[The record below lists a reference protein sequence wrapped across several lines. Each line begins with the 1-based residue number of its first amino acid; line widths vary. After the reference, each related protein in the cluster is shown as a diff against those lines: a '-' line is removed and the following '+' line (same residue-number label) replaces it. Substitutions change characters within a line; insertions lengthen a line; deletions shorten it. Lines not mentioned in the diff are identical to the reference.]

1 MMHRSS
7 SSSLTCI
14 STNTYRYKKEFL
26 KTFLCTAQATRRS
39 RIGNSILMEADGGSS
54 KRQETTG
61 GGADVDD
68 VVSVEAGDDV
78 VVDRL
83 WAELNPD
90 IVRRV
95 ARLCH
100 LSLGEYPVLRGV
112 CAPWRSAL
120 PPLSPMFIYTASAFH
135 VTDGGRAYRGWRF
148 ASTFSLTM
156 ETSLEL
162 RGNVERLVTA
172 NVTKQRVG
180 SSGGWLAVQE
190 ERHELGLQWIIV
202 HPISGK
208 KILLPEWTG
217 VDRWVGKMVFSPN
230 PSMADFTA
238 AAICDYHR
246 IVYAMSGYEHWS
258 VLGLDGRLNEYDKL
272 CDVLYHEGDGKIY
285 CVTAMGQVFVVN
297 LRVHGTIRARVVE
310 SLPPEAGKFEPDSV
324 FPSPYSTLYK
334 HTATKHLVFCEG
346 NLYQVWRNSICTVTS
361 APAPL
366 DGRRHRVVTNDMF
379 VLRYDPGRGDQAC
392 WSEASDLGGH
402 AVFIGK
408 NNAVSVRAG
417 GGVLPRVRPDCVY
430 WIRGDGLAMEFD
442 MATKTSKPCVQATGG
457 EELRRRHR
465 AFCWYFVD

>member
-1 MMHRSS
+1 
-7 SSSLTCI
+7 
-14 STNTYRYKKEFL
+14 
-26 KTFLCTAQATRRS
+26 
-39 RIGNSILMEADGGSS
+39 MEADDGGSS
-54 KRQETTG
+54 KKRQVTTG
-61 GGADVDD
+61 GGAGVD
-68 VVSVEAGDDV
+68 DDV
-78 VVDRL
+78 VVVDRV

-120 PPLSPMFIYTASAFH
+120 PLLSPMFIYTDASVFH
-135 VTDGGRAYRGWRF
+135 VTDGGGRAYQQGGGF
-148 ASTFSLTM
+148 VSTFSLTM

-172 NVTKQRVG
+172 NVCKQRVG

-217 VDRWVGKMVFSPN
+217 GNRWVGKMVFSPN
-230 PSMADFTA
+230 PSAADFTA

-246 IVYAMSGYEHWS
+246 IVYAMSGYDHWS
-258 VLGLDGRLNEYDKL
+258 VVGLDGRLNGYDKL

-285 CVTAMGQVFVVN
+285 CVTKMGQVFVVT
-297 LRVHGTIRARVVE
+297 LRVHGTIRTRMVE
-310 SLPPEAGKFEPDSV
+310 NLPPQAGKFEPDSV
-324 FPSPYSTLYK
+324 FPPPYSTLYN

-361 APAPL
+361 MPAPL

-402 AVFIGK
+402 AVFVGR
-408 NNAVSVRAG
+408 NNAVSVRAA

-430 WIRGDGLAMEFD
+430 WICGNDGLAMEFD
-442 MATKTSKPCVQATGG
+442 MATKTSKPCVQGAAGG
-457 EELRRRHR
+457 EELLRRHR
-465 AFCWYFVD
+465 ALCWYFLVD